1 MLTRVTR
8 ALVLEP
14 HPDDLAIGCGGLVRR
29 LVDEG
34 TEVHGLLMSEVPQK
48 YTKIY
53 EQGGGYTPYS
63 GEDRMRE
70 AVAADEILGVAGRT
84 IAFGPEWH
92 HKLDAMPSSELIGAI
107 EECVARA
114 RPELVLVPARSY
126 NQDHRAVFD
135 AFQAVMR
142 PHFYR
147 GMVLAYETT
156 MERDF
161 EPDVVVSLTERQL
174 GRKLEG
180 CRAYQTQL
188 GTSEHLFSVDTIE
201 LAARYRGRLAYTAA
215 AEAFQMI
222 RGTWL

>member
-29 LVDEG
+29 LVDGG

-70 AVAADEILGVAGRT
+70 AEAADEILGVAGRT

-92 HKLDAMPSSELIGAI
+92 HKLDAMSSSELIGAI

-114 RPELVLVPARSY
+114 RPELVLVPARSPGF
-126 NQDHRAVFD
+126 DFAAFETAWLAFERA
-135 AFQAVMR
+135 R
-142 PHFYR
+142 
-147 GMVLAYETT
+147 T
-156 MERDF
+156 
-161 EPDVVVSLTERQL
+161 
-174 GRKLEG
+174 
-180 CRAYQTQL
+180 
-188 GTSEHLFSVDTIE
+188 
-201 LAARYRGRLAYTAA
+201 
-215 AEAFQMI
+215 
-222 RGTWL
+222 